1 MFKKRLH
8 VFKAGP
14 QVSAQGIERE
24 FSPKDLQEVVESYDP
39 KTHEAPLVIGHSG
52 DNDSAPSYGWIEKFV
67 RKGDDLYADVNF
79 TDTAKDLVKDGHYRK
94 VSISFYS
101 PTSPINPHKGQWSA
115 RHLALL
121 GASPPAVKGL
131 EPFSFSEKQGVFD
144 FATALSPDTIFDKEL
159 GPTMIIEKSPL
170 ELLKERLEEIRGQI
184 NESLQDLKENQQQQ
198 AETNVAPEEAMA
210 PEDGSASPQ
219 MPTQAYSEGKKKK
232 MGLEGTETSEVSQ
245 KLANLETMAPED
257 KYVEG
262 VKRKVSKGANGQ
274 EVQVVEEVFEE
285 GVNRKVS
292 QGAHGQKVQVVE
304 EVFEESPK
312 KTGKK
317 PPMAVEEEV
326 EEEFKEKHG
335 KKAKSMPMVSEE
347 EEMEEEF
354 KEKHGKKA
362 KEMLIDEEE
371 VEEEF
376 KEKSGKKSKAM
387 PIQMDDEDDDMED
400 DDMEDEFKEKHGKKA
415 KKMSMADEEEEM
427 LEGEFR
433 EGVGDKSVKSG
444 KATFGRHSE
453 RVEDVAGRG
462 LTGRSRS
469 DSYGDRQAVG
479 KGEADG
485 REMTSDDSG
494 KQDED
499 REATAKDFSQKES
512 REKLAKADASGD
524 AGDAES
530 RWADQPEAKA
540 LATNANQYDEKGGSY
555 SDRQKPGIS
564 DGNEPHGR
572 DGGPTKVSS
581 TMEEEPSNEEFAV
594 DVQSS
599 KGNSKVRVIHQ
610 KSGDKREA
618 IKGKD
623 IPTDADEAEYVEG
636 VSHKITKDGKVSF
649 GYHDEKRADDP
660 EGRAETG
667 KAGEDDDR
675 DSKGN
680 APEEDREGVTSNGE
694 QDEDRVH
701 TSSDSEQDEDREKTA
716 KAAKGDA
723 GDAES
728 RWEGQ
733 PEAKEHVMNNDQFD
747 DSHDA
752 GISDGNDPHGRDGGP
767 TKVSNTMEEE
777 PSNEEIAVPLTNV
790 KDDSD
795 VRVVYQKAGE
805 KRAPVK
811 GGAIDHVEGEA
822 DGLTREPAPAKV
834 SRKKDPMGRSDG
846 PTEFPDKSE
855 EDPDNLEMAVDLPNA
870 TQDKKVRIV
879 RQKSGD
885 APTLD
890 HKEKA
895 KTPMTKT
902 GKGSTYGQKTPVLVD
917 EEEVEMEEYCGMGS
931 MGQKKAMGYPTA
943 MFEELKALKE
953 ENDRLKKEYEEQKIR
968 ARKGKIA
975 EFVEGLYVSGK
986 LTDGVIPQRE
996 LQNYCEGLEFGT
1008 LEFSEGESPVS
1019 TLFTLLERLPNMVY
1033 YGEVVSN
1040 AEYQDPADDDLS
1052 PHERAMRMVA
1062 NGEAS
1067 DYVEAIK
1074 MCIPW
1079 GTRS

>member
-14 QVSAQGIERE
+14 QVSAQGVERE
-24 FSPKDLQEVVESYDP
+24 FSPTDLQQVVESYDP

-67 RKGDDLYADVNF
+67 RKGNDLYADVNF

-101 PTSPINPHKGQWSA
+101 PSSPINPHKGQWSA

-184 NESLQDLKENQQQQ
+184 NDSLQDLKDNQQQQ
-198 AETNVAPEEAMA
+198 TETNVA

-219 MPTQAYSEGKKKK
+219 MATQAYAEGKKKK
-232 MGLEGTETSEVSQ
+232 MGLEGTETSEASQ
-245 KLANLETMAPED
+245 KLANMETMAPED
-257 KYVEG
+257 KYAEG
-262 VKRKVSKGANGQ
+262 VNRKVSKGAHGQ
-274 EVQVVEEVFEE
+274 EVQVVEEVFDE
-285 GVNRKVS
+285 GVNRKVA

-304 EVFEESPK
+304 EVFEETPKK

-317 PPMAVEEEV
+317 ELAPEMDTEEEDLEEFKEKAGKKAKAMPMQTDEDSEDEGDMEMEGEFKEKAHSKTGKKEMISEEDEEMD

-335 KKAKSMPMVSEE
+335 KKAK
-347 EEMEEEF
+347 
-354 KEKHGKKA
+354 A
-362 KEMLIDEEE
+362 MLEIDEEE
-371 VEEEF
+371 R
-376 KEKSGKKSKAM
+376 
-387 PIQMDDEDDDMED
+387 MD
-400 DDMEDEFKEKHGKKA
+400 
-415 KKMSMADEEEEM
+415 
-427 LEGEFR
+427 GEFR
-433 EGVGDKSVKSG
+433 EGVGDKTAKGG
-444 KATFGRHSE
+444 KVAFGHHPE
-453 RVEDVAGRG
+453 KGEDVAGRG
-462 LTGRSRS
+462 LTGRSKS
-469 DSYGDRQAVG
+469 DSYGSRQSVG
-479 KGEADG
+479 KGDADG
-485 REMTSDDSG
+485 RTMTSDDSG
-494 KQDED
+494 EQDED
-499 REATAKDFSQKES
+499 RTATAKDFSQEKS
-512 REKLAKADASGD
+512 REKLAKADAAGD

-530 RWADQPEAKA
+530 RWADQPEAKK
-540 LATNANQYDEKGGSY
+540 LAMNADQYDEKGGDY
-555 SDRQKPGIS
+555 EGRQKPGVS
-564 DGNEPHGR
+564 DGDEPHGR
-572 DGGPTKVSS
+572 DGGPTKVS
-581 TMEEEPSNEEFAV
+581 TMMEEEPSNEEFAV
-594 DVQSS
+594 KVEDS
-599 KGNSKVRVIHQ
+599 KGNSKVRVLHQ
-610 KSGDKREA
+610 TSDSKRA
-618 IKGKD
+618 SVKGGS
-623 IPTDADEAEYVEG
+623 IPTDAKEADYVEG
-636 VSHKITKDGKVSF
+636 VSHKVTKDGKVSF
-649 GYHDEKRADDP
+649 GYHGEK
-660 EGRAETG
+660 
-667 KAGEDDDR
+667 GEDPTGRGETAKEEEGDSR
-675 DSKGN
+675 NSKGS
-680 APEEDREGVTSNGE
+680 APEEDREGVISNDE
-694 QDEDRVH
+694 QDADRTKTASDAMQDEDRV
-701 TSSDSEQDEDREKTA
+701 KTA
-716 KAAKGDA
+716 KSEAD
-723 GDAES
+723 D
-728 RWEGQ
+728 RWDDQLEG
-733 PEAKEHVMNNDQFD
+733 ARKAMNNDQFD
-747 DSHDA
+747 DSNNA
-752 GISDGNDPHGRDGGP
+752 GVSDGNDPHGRDGGP

-777 PSNEEIAVPLTNV
+777 PSNEEIAVPLKNV
-790 KDDSD
+790 KQDNS

-811 GGAIDHVEGEA
+811 GGSIDHVEGEA
-822 DGLTREPAPAKV
+822 DGLTREPAPAKE

-855 EDPDNLEMAVDLPNA
+855 EDPDNLEMAVNLPNA

-885 APTLD
+885 AATLD

-902 GKGSTYGQKTPVLVD
+902 GKGSTYGQKTPVLVE

-931 MGQKKAMGYPTA
+931 LGQAKAMGYPTA
-943 MFEELKALKE
+943 MFEELNALKE
-953 ENDRLKKEYEEQKIR
+953 ENNRLKREYEEQKIK
-968 ARKGKIA
+968 ARKNKIA
-975 EFVEGLYVSGK
+975 EFVEGLYVAGK

-1033 YGEVVSN
+1033 FGEVVSN
-1040 AEYQDPADDDLS
+1040 AEYQDPADDDLD
-1052 PHERAMRMVA
+1052 PHERAMKMVA
-1062 NGEAS
+1062 NGEAT

>member
-14 QVSAQGIERE
+14 QVSAQGVERE

-39 KTHEAPLVIGHSG
+39 GTHEAPLVIGHSG

-67 RKGDDLYADVNF
+67 RKGDNLYADVNF

-101 PTSPINPHKGQWSA
+101 PSSPINPHKGKWSA

-131 EPFSFSEKQGVFD
+131 EPFSFSEKNGVFD

-170 ELLKERLEEIRGQI
+170 ELLKDRLEEIRGQI
-184 NESLQDLKENQQQQ
+184 NDSLEELKANQEQQT
-198 AETNVAPEEAMA
+198 ETNVTPVEEMA
-210 PEDGSASPQ
+210 AEGGNASPQ
-219 MPTQAYSEGKKKK
+219 SPAESFAEGKKKK
-232 MGLEGTETSEVSQ
+232 MGLEGTEASESSQ
-245 KLANLETMAPED
+245 KIANMETMLPDD

-262 VKRKVSKGANGQ
+262 VNRKTAKGANGQ

-312 KTGKK
+312 PAKGKK
-317 PPMAVEEEV
+317 ASDKMMDDEEMDEEFKEKHGKKAARGMPMEMDDEEEEMDDEFKEKGHKGHKGKKMMDEMEMDV
-326 EEEFKEKHG
+326 EEEEFKEKHG
-335 KKAKSMPMVSEE
+335 KKAAKAMPMEMDVEE
-347 EEMEEEF
+347 EEAQEEF
-354 KEKHGKKA
+354 G
-362 KEMLIDEEE
+362 
-371 VEEEF
+371 
-376 KEKSGKKSKAM
+376 
-387 PIQMDDEDDDMED
+387 
-400 DDMEDEFKEKHGKKA
+400 
-415 KKMSMADEEEEM
+415 
-427 LEGEFR
+427 EGR
-433 EGVGDKSVKSG
+433 GVGDKAVKGG
-444 KATFGRHSE
+444 KAAFGHHSE
-453 RVEDVAGRG
+453 KGSDVAGRG
-462 LTGRSRS
+462 LTGRSKS
-469 DSYGDRQAVG
+469 DSYGSRQSVG
-479 KGEADG
+479 KGDADD

-494 KQDED
+494 DQDED
-499 REATAKDFSQKES
+499 REATAKNFSQKES
-512 REKLAKADASGD
+512 REKLAKASGD

-530 RWADQPEAKA
+530 RWADQPEAKK
-540 LATNANQYDEKGGSY
+540 LAMNADQYDEKGSSY
-555 SDRQKPGIS
+555 EGRQKPGIS

-572 DGGPTKVSS
+572 DGGPTKVS
-581 TMEEEPSNEEFAV
+581 TLMEEEPSNEEFAINV
-594 DVQSS
+594 PDS

-610 KSGDKREA
+610 KSGDKRASVKGEA
-618 IKGKD
+618 

-636 VSHKITKDGKVSF
+636 VSHKTTKDGKVSF
-649 GYHDEKRADDP
+649 GYHGEKRADDH
-660 EGRAETG
+660 EGRGLTG

-675 DSKGN
+675 NSKGR
-680 APEEDREGVTSNGE
+680 ATEEDREGVTAHDAQDKNRVKTSKSVL
-694 QDEDRVH
+694 QDEDRV
-701 TSSDSEQDEDREKTA
+701 QFI
-716 KAAKGDA
+716 KALMGHA

-733 PEAKEHVMNNDQFD
+733 PEAKKHAMNNNQFD
-747 DSHDA
+747 DSHNA
-752 GISDGNDPHGRDGGP
+752 GISDGNEPHGRDGGP
-767 TKVSNTMEEE
+767 TKVSNVMEEE

-790 KDDSD
+790 KNDND
-795 VRVVYQKAGE
+795 VRVMYQKAGE

-811 GGAIDHVEGEA
+811 GGAIDHAEGEA
-822 DGLTREPAPAKV
+822 DGLTRESAPAKV

-855 EDPDNLEMAVDLPNA
+855 EDPDSMEMAVDLPNA

-902 GKGSTYGQKTPVLVD
+902 GKGSTYGQKTPVLVE

-931 MGQKKAMGYPTA
+931 MGQAKAMGYPTA

-953 ENDRLKKEYEEQKIR
+953 ENDSLKREYEEQKIR

-1008 LEFSEGESPVS
+1008 LEFSEGQSPTS
-1019 TLFTLLERLPNMVY
+1019 TLFALLERLPNMVY
-1033 YGEVVSN
+1033 FGEVVSN
-1040 AEYQDPADDDLS
+1040 AEYQDPADDDLD
-1052 PHERAMRMVA
+1052 PHERAMKMVA

>member
-1 MFKKRLH
+1 MFQKRLH

-14 QVSAQGIERE
+14 QVSAQGVERE

-39 KTHEAPLVIGHSG
+39 GTHEAPLVIGHSG

-67 RKGDDLYADVNF
+67 RKGDDLYADVSF

-101 PTSPINPHKGQWSA
+101 PASPINPHKGKWSA

-144 FATALSPDTIFDKEL
+144 FATTLSPDTIFDKEL

-184 NESLQDLKENQQQQ
+184 NDSLQDLKVNQQQQ
-198 AETNVAPEEAMA
+198 TETNVTPEEAMA
-210 PEDGSASPQ
+210 PEEGSASPQ
-219 MPTQAYSEGKKKK
+219 LPTPAYSEAKKKK
-232 MGLEGTETSEVSQ
+232 MGLEGTETSEASQ
-245 KLANLETMAPED
+245 KLANLETMSPED

-262 VKRKVSKGANGQ
+262 VNRKVSKGANGQ
-274 EVQVVEEVFEE
+274 EVQVVEEVFDE

-292 QGAHGQKVQVVE
+292 QGAHGQKVQVVQ
-304 EVFEESPK
+304 EVFEESSKK

-317 PPMAVEEEV
+317 APDASMEDEEADLEEGFKEKHGKKTKAMSMDDEEGEVMGEEFKEKKGKAMPMQMDEDGED

-335 KKAKSMPMVSEE
+335 KKT
-347 EEMEEEF
+347 
-354 KEKHGKKA
+354 KA
-362 KEMLIDEEE
+362 TAEDDEEE
-371 VEEEF
+371 L
-376 KEKSGKKSKAM
+376 M
-387 PIQMDDEDDDMED
+387 
-400 DDMEDEFKEKHGKKA
+400 
-415 KKMSMADEEEEM
+415 
-427 LEGEFR
+427 EGEFR
-433 EGVGDKSVKSG
+433 EGVGDKTTKDG
-444 KATFGRHSE
+444 KVAFGHHPE
-453 RVEDVAGRG
+453 KGEDVAGRG
-462 LTGRSRS
+462 LTGRSKS
-469 DSYGDRQAVG
+469 DSYGSRQSVG
-479 KGEADG
+479 KGEGDG
-485 REMTSDDSG
+485 RDMGSDDSG
-494 KQDED
+494 EQDGD
-499 REATAKDFSQKES
+499 RTATAKNTSQTES

-530 RWADQPEAKA
+530 RWADQPEGKK
-540 LATNANQYDEKGGSY
+540 LAMNANQYDEKGDSY
-555 SDRQKPGIS
+555 PDRQKPGIS
-564 DGNEPHGR
+564 DGDEPHGR
-572 DGGPTKVSS
+572 DGGPTKVS
-581 TMEEEPSNEEFAV
+581 TMMEEDPSNEEFAV
-594 DVQSS
+594 KVEDS
-599 KGNSKVRVIHQ
+599 KGNSKVRVLHQ
-610 KSGDKREA
+610 KSGDKREP
-618 IKGKD
+618 IKGKE
-623 IPTDADEAEYVEG
+623 IPTDADEAKYAEG
-636 VSHKITKDGKVSF
+636 VSHKVTKDGKVSF
-649 GYHDEKRADDP
+649 ARHSEKNAEDP
-660 EGRAETG
+660 SGRGQIGKDGEG
-667 KAGEDDDR
+667 DDR
-675 DSKGN
+675 DAKGSGS
-680 APEEDREGVTSNGE
+680 EEDREGVTAHDA
-694 QDEDRVH
+694 QDKDRVH
-701 TSSDSEQDEDREKTA
+701 TSSDNMQDEDRVRLA
-716 KAAKGDA
+716 KADAQDA

-747 DSHDA
+747 DSNKA
-752 GISDGNDPHGRDGGP
+752 GVSDGNDPHGRDGGP
-767 TKVSNTMEEE
+767 TKFSDSMEEE
-777 PSNEEIAVPLTNV
+777 PSNEEIAVPLKNV
-790 KDDSD
+790 KQDAS

-811 GGAIDHVEGEA
+811 GGAIDHAEGEA

-834 SRKKDPMGRSDG
+834 SRKKDPMGRSGG
-846 PTEFPDKSE
+846 PTEFPEKSE
-855 EDPDNLEMAVDLPNA
+855 EDPDNLEMAVDLPDA
-870 TQDKKVRIV
+870 TKDSKVRIV

-902 GKGSTYGQKTPVLVD
+902 GKGSTYGQKTPVLVEE

-931 MGQKKAMGYPTA
+931 MGQKRAMGYPTA

-953 ENDRLKKEYEEQKIR
+953 ENDRLKKEYDEQKLK

-1019 TLFTLLERLPNMVY
+1019 TLFALLERLPNMVY
-1033 YGEVVSN
+1033 FGEVVSN
-1040 AEYQDPADDDLS
+1040 AEYQDPADDDLD
-1052 PHERAMRMVA
+1052 PHERAMKMVA
-1062 NGEAS
+1062 KGEAT

-1079 GTRS
+1079 GTRG

>member
-14 QVSAQGIERE
+14 QVSAQGVERD
-24 FSPKDLQEVVESYDP
+24 FTPKDLQEVVESYDP
-39 KTHEAPLVIGHSG
+39 GTHEAPLVIGHSG

-67 RKGDDLYADVNF
+67 KKGNDLYADVNF

-101 PTSPINPHKGQWSA
+101 PSSPINPHKGKWSA

-144 FATALSPDTIFDKEL
+144 FATTLSPDTIFDKEL

-184 NESLQDLKENQQQQ
+184 NDSLEELKNNQQQQ
-198 AETNVAPEEAMA
+198 AQSDVSAEGAAAAEGQSAAPEMA
-210 PEDGSASPQ
+210 
-219 MPTQAYSEGKKKK
+219 TQAFAEGKKKK
-232 MGLEGTETSEVSQ
+232 MGLEGTESSDASQ
-245 KLANLETMAPED
+245 KLANMETMAPED
-257 KYVEG
+257 KYAEG
-262 VKRKVSKGANGQ
+262 VKRKTSKGAHGQ

-285 GVNRKVS
+285 GVNRKMS

-304 EVFEESPK
+304 EVFEEDSK
-312 KTGKK
+312 ANKGKK
-317 PPMAVEEEV
+317 AAKGMPMDMDMEDEE
-326 EEEFKEKHG
+326 EEEFKEQHGKKSGKKMPVMEDEMDMDDEDDEDEEFKERHG
-335 KKAKSMPMVSEE
+335 KKAKGMPMEMDVEE
-347 EEMEEEF
+347 EEAQEEF
-354 KEKHGKKA
+354 G
-362 KEMLIDEEE
+362 
-371 VEEEF
+371 
-376 KEKSGKKSKAM
+376 
-387 PIQMDDEDDDMED
+387 
-400 DDMEDEFKEKHGKKA
+400 
-415 KKMSMADEEEEM
+415 
-427 LEGEFR
+427 EGR
-433 EGVGDKSVKSG
+433 GVGDKAVKGG
-444 KATFGRHSE
+444 KAAFGHHSE
-453 RVEDVAGRG
+453 KGEDVVGRG
-462 LTGRSRS
+462 LTGRSKS
-469 DSYGDRQAVG
+469 DSYGSRQSVG
-479 KGEADG
+479 KGDADD

-494 KQDED
+494 DQDED
-499 REATAKDFSQKES
+499 REATAKNFSQKES
-512 REKLAKADASGD
+512 REKLAKASGD

-530 RWADQPEAKA
+530 RWADQPEAKK
-540 LATNANQYDEKGGSY
+540 LAMNADQYDEKGSSY
-555 SDRQKPGIS
+555 EGRQKPGISDGDEPHGRDGGPTKVSKMMEEEPSNQEFAVNVQSSKGNSKVRVLHQKSGDKRASVKGEAIPTDADEAEYAEGVSHKTTKDGKVTFGRHGEKRTSDHEGRGEIGKAGEDDDRNSKGRATEEDREGVTAHDAQDKNRVKTSKSVLQDEDRVQFTKALMGHAGDAESRWEGQPEAKKQVMNNNQFDDSHNAGIS

-572 DGGPTKVSS
+572 DGGPTKVS
-581 TMEEEPSNEEFAV
+581 NV
-594 DVQSS
+594 
-599 KGNSKVRVIHQ
+599 
-610 KSGDKREA
+610 
-618 IKGKD
+618 
-623 IPTDADEAEYVEG
+623 
-636 VSHKITKDGKVSF
+636 
-649 GYHDEKRADDP
+649 
-660 EGRAETG
+660 
-667 KAGEDDDR
+667 
-675 DSKGN
+675 
-680 APEEDREGVTSNGE
+680 
-694 QDEDRVH
+694 
-701 TSSDSEQDEDREKTA
+701 
-716 KAAKGDA
+716 
-723 GDAES
+723 
-728 RWEGQ
+728 
-733 PEAKEHVMNNDQFD
+733 
-747 DSHDA
+747 
-752 GISDGNDPHGRDGGP
+752 
-767 TKVSNTMEEE
+767 MEEE

-790 KDDSD
+790 KNDSD
-795 VRVVYQKAGE
+795 VRVIYQKAGE

-811 GGAIDHVEGEA
+811 GGAIDHAEGEA

-879 RQKSGD
+879 RQKAGD

-902 GKGSTYGQKTPVLVD
+902 GKGSTYGQKTPVLVE

-931 MGQKKAMGYPTA
+931 LGQKKAMGYPSA
-943 MFEELKALKE
+943 MFEELKALKD
-953 ENDRLKKEYEEQKIR
+953 ENDRLKREYEEQKIR

-975 EFVEGLYVSGK
+975 EFVEGLYISGK

-1008 LEFSEGESPVS
+1008 LEFSEGQSPTS
-1019 TLFTLLERLPNMVY
+1019 TLFALLERLPNMVY
-1033 YGEVVSN
+1033 FGEVVSN
-1040 AEYQDPADDDLS
+1040 AEYQDPADDDLD

-1079 GTRS
+1079 GTRG